1 MNPDL
6 LTWPQRGQLWLRLG
20 IRAALVIGAVLLTV
34 FVAVPLVSLLMP
46 FVLALVLAWLL
57 NPVVR
62 WLKNRLNISRKV
74 ISLAVRDVT
83 AILKGGAPDPSD
95 GP

>member
-46 FVLALVLAWLL
+46 FVLAFLIA
-57 NPVVR
+57 
-62 WLKNRLNISRKV
+62 
-74 ISLAVRDVT
+74 
-83 AILKGGAPDPSD
+83 
-95 GP
+95 